1 MKNQWIRWGLVAM
14 ALGTWTG
21 CYRYVPAQ
29 IEATPPGTDV
39 QLLITRNGA
48 RQAQEAGVLGVDDE
62 PRVRGTVV
70 GVENED
76 LLVRVPV
83 AQRQDGFIVNRI
95 DQSIG
100 FPIGEVVSF
109 QRREINALA
118 TGLVVGGAAVGVGVL
133 VALLGEALQGG
144 SGDNDPGPD
153 EFFLLS
159 IPFGW

>member
-14 ALGTWTG
+14 TLVTWTG

-48 RQAQEAGVLGVDDE
+48 RQAQEAGVIGVDDE

-70 GVENED
+70 GIENES
-76 LLVRVPV
+76 LLVRVPM

-95 DQSIG
+95 DQSID
-100 FPIGEVVSF
+100 FPIGEIVSF
-109 QRREINALA
+109 QRREINSLA
-118 TGLVVGGAAVGVGVL
+118 TGLVVGGAAIGLGAL
-133 VALLGEALQGG
+133 VALVGDALRGG
-144 SGDNDPGPD
+144 SGDTDPGPD

-159 IPFGW
+159 IPIDW